1 MIPITAPI
9 RLNTI
14 QAWLAPRDLNTCR
27 LHDVAT
33 ERAGCAKHAVD
44 QVAQGATDH
53 QPECQRPPRIADRA
67 EPNQQEDQD
76 PERDDRDDSRASR
89 SQTERRPGVVDQR
102 QTKPLAD
109 HFLRIARG
117 QSCLGPPLGE
127 FISGNNHAGDEQGG
141 PVHSD
146 NAGYF
151 HAAPQDKG
159 EVIRKKIVD
168 TLKTAGIHF
177 EKHHHEVTLSQHEIN
192 LEPADPLEGADRT
205 VMFNYIAQRVAA
217 EAGYCLSFMPKP
229 FNDYNRN
236 AFHIHL
242 SVCDREGKNLFSDGD
257 QPHDISELARHFIGG
272 ILKYA
277 RETSLIMASTYNSY
291 KAYVLAREAPI
302 VRGWGLANRSSMVR
316 IPYSTGPASTRLEL
330 GSPDPLGNVY
340 LQVAVLIAMGVQG
353 VRENLDCG
361 KPDAGSTYSKRYKNR
376 VLDRHFLPKCLFEA
390 LMEAEKSRFLKGVLG
405 EHLYDNYMA
414 LKTDQW
420 EMHRTHV
427 TGLEHRNYLDR

>member
-1 MIPITAPI
+1 MSTEPKTIDNPEQSDATKIFFTDLNGKNVCLSVSGENIESLIQNGVGFDGSSITGYARVENSD
-9 RLNTI
+9 RLLLPDAQTLHTI
-14 QAWLAPRDLNTCR
+14 QFTDGSEDCFIGNIYDQSGQRS
-27 LHDVAT
+27 
-33 ERAGCAKHAVD
+33 AVD
-44 QVAQGATDH
+44 PRSVLERVLDTAENEFGFRFTIG
-53 QPECQRPPRIADRA
+53 PEH
-67 EPNQQEDQD
+67 EF
-76 PERDDRDDSRASR
+76 
-89 SQTERRPGVVDQR
+89 
-102 QTKPLAD
+102 
-109 HFLRIARG
+109 FL
-117 QSCLGPPLGE
+117 L
-127 FISGNNHAGDEQGG
+127 AGDETGG

-146 NAGYF
+146 AAGYF

-159 EVIRKKIVD
+159 EKVRKNIVD

-192 LEPADPLEGADRT
+192 LEPVDPLGGADRT
-205 VMFNYIAQRVAA
+205 VLFNYIAQRVAA
-217 EAGYCLSFMPKP
+217 EAGYRLTFMPKP

-257 QPHDISELARHFIGG
+257 QPHGISELARQFIGG
-272 ILKYA
+272 IIKYA

-330 GSPDPLGNVY
+330 RSPDPLGNVY

-376 VLDRHFLPKCLFEA
+376 IVDRNFLPKCLFEA
-390 LMEAEKSRFLKGVLG
+390 LMEAEKSRFLKEVLG
-405 EHLYDNYMA
+405 EHLYDNYMSV
-414 LKTDQW
+414 KTNQW

-427 TGLEHRNYLDR
+427 TRLEHSSYIDR